1 MSQNGA
7 IVENEQENGQATAAQ
22 IPSRPPPTSKDLL
35 FEALLAKPDIDLA
48 QLQAASWTRIPDPF
62 RGAVWQLLLGYLPT
76 KLERRETTLNRKRKE
91 YFECIP
97 MYYASSDADR
107 SEEDQKMLRQIL
119 LDIPRTNPGM
129 PVFHS
134 DRVRSSFERILYI
147 WAIRHPASGY
157 VQGMNDL
164 VTPFYVVFLAQQISG
179 GNIEDINKFDMST
192 LDAEIMDIVE
202 ADSYWCL
209 TKLLDGI
216 QDHYTVSQPGIQR
229 MVYRLQAIIQR
240 IDQPLHDHLHHQNVD
255 FNQFAFR
262 WMNCLLVRELELGSI
277 VRLWDTYLSEDRD
290 GFDSFHV
297 YVCAALLE
305 NWSSELTTLD
315 FQDLI
320 MFLQDLPTRD
330 WGIPRVQELLAEAYM
345 LKTLYNESPSHLG

>member
-1 MSQNGA
+1 MMS
-7 IVENEQENGQATAAQ
+7 AA
-22 IPSRPPPTSKDLL
+22 SSGSTRTSSSSSSLKDNLFASLL
-35 FEALLAKPDIDLA
+35 SKADIDLEKLR
-48 QLQAASWTRIPDPF
+48 QASWTRVPDAV
-62 RGAVWQLLLGYLPT
+62 RGPVWQLLLGYLPT
-76 KLERRETTLNRKRKE
+76 KMARRDAALERKRNE
-91 YFECIP
+91 YFDCLP

-129 PVFHS
+129 PLFHC
-134 DRVRSSFERILYI
+134 DQVRSSFERMLYI

-164 VTPFYVVFLAQQISG
+164 VTPFYVVFLAHHISK
-179 GNIEDINKFDMST
+179 GNIEQINSFDVSN
-192 LDAEIMDIVE
+192 LDQKILDIVE

-216 QDHYTVSQPGIQR
+216 QDHYTMSQPGLQR
-229 MVYRLQAIIQR
+229 MVYKLQGIIQR
-240 IDQPLHDHLHHQNVD
+240 IDVSLHDHLMRENVH

-277 VRLWDTYLSEDRD
+277 IRLWDTYLAEQRE

-305 NWSSELTTLD
+305 TWTTELQAMN

-320 MFLQDLPTRD
+320 IFLQDLPTRD
-330 WGIPRVQELLAEAYM
+330 WGVERIQELLGQAFI
-345 LKTLYNESPSHLG
+345 LKTLFNESPSHLV